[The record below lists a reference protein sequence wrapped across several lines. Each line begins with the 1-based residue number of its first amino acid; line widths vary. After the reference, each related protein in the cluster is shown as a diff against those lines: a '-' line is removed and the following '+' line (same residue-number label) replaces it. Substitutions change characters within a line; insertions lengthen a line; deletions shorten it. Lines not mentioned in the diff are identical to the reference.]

1 MYKLV
6 YRAAIISQGLTGNIV
21 LGLGYP
27 PNVVPPTISFLEV
40 QEHITSLNTAIAR
53 GMSFLR
59 RFQANGFDV
68 RLEVLGRV
76 VDDNNYPGI
85 VNLGGA
91 WDTAVFIAS
100 GKPLPATPIRAILD
114 AEVVEQI
121 FARIDTPDKCLTTRI
136 ALANRSAIT
145 GLVGNL
151 GGDFLEDTEDRSTL
165 LLEGV

>member
-1 MYKLV
+1 
-6 YRAAIISQGLTGNIV
+6 
-21 LGLGYP
+21 
-27 PNVVPPTISFLEV
+27 
-40 QEHITSLNTAIAR
+40 
-53 GMSFLR
+53 MSFLR

-85 VNLGGA
+85 ANLGGA
-91 WDTAVFIAS
+91 WDTTVFPAS

-121 FARIDTPDKCLTTRI
+121 FARIDTPDKGLTTRI

-151 GGDFLEDTEDRSTL
+151 GGDFLEDTEDRSSL